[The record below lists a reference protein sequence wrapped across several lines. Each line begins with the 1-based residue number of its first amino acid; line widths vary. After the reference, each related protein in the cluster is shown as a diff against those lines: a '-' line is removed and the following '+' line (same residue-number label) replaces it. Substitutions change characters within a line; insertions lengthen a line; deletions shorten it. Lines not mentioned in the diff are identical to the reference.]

1 MKGKFV
7 KLTIAIALALV
18 VYHLTKDTFYT
29 LTGAIVNGA
38 IPLLIALALS
48 YIMYQTIRLV
58 ELLLK
63 LIGVKNQK
71 VLRGISISITL
82 VTTIGSL
89 VGAIYLTMPAI
100 ISNLQ
105 QLISNLP
112 TIHSRAVE
120 ILDSILQNIP
130 FLNEISAETL
140 VGDILGS
147 ISEALPV
154 VYNLLLSIIEG
165 TAEGVLI
172 LSLIVMMCIM
182 ILYETTY
189 LADSI
194 STAITHLFGYK
205 VENMLNRSLNCANVV
220 LGGYYLGKLTE
231 SSIVGVA
238 SLVYY
243 LIIGVPYAPFFSI
256 LLALAYLI
264 PFIGGYIALV
274 PTAILL
280 VFDTPLLALWTVL
293 GGLIIVNVVGMFL
306 SPLVLKSKLNIHPIT
321 VIVSV
326 LIGGELLGLIGLI
339 IAPPVASLIKMAIN
353 IYSSR
358 RKKPVPVDNCQ

>member
-1 MKGKFV
+1 MKGKFI
-7 KLTIAIALALV
+7 KLTIAVSLALV
-18 VYHLTKDTFYT
+18 VYYLVKDTFYT
-29 LTGAIVNGA
+29 LTGAIVNGS

-48 YIMYQTIRLV
+48 YLMYQTIRIV
-58 ELLLK
+58 ELVLK
-63 LIGVKNQK
+63 LIGLRNAK
-71 VLRGISISITL
+71 VMRGISISITL
-82 VTTIGSL
+82 ATTIGSL

-100 ISNLQ
+100 ISNLE

-112 TIHSRAVE
+112 TIQSRAVE
-120 ILDSILQNIP
+120 ILDSILGNIP
-130 FLNEISAETL
+130 FLNEINAESL
-140 VGDILGS
+140 VADILGS
-147 ISEALPV
+147 ITGALPM
-154 VYNLLLSIIEG
+154 VYNILVSIIES
-165 TAEGVLI
+165 TAEGILI

-182 ILYETTY
+182 ILYETTS
-189 LADSI
+189 LADGLSI
-194 STAITHLFGYK
+194 SVTHIFGYK

-231 SSIVGVA
+231 SSIVGVV
-238 SLVYY
+238 SLAYY

-264 PFIGGYIALV
+264 PFVGGYIALV

-280 VFDTPLLALWTVL
+280 VFDTPLLALWAVV

-353 IYSSR
+353 IYASR
-358 RKKPVPVDNCQ
+358 RSKPVLLDKCQ